1 MQSNTVLSP
10 LKDARVRAVIE
21 RLIEAPRLPL
31 RGSPS
36 DHPEVSRDPHDY
48 AEYGFSIRPDQGD
61 LIYLLCRGMRATRV
75 VDFATSIGMS
85 AIYFSAA
92 MHDNGGGTVIGSELV
107 PEKVT
112 TAKRNL
118 ADAGL
123 AEYADIREGDA
134 RQTLRRVGGPVD
146 FALIDGWPNG
156 QEPSLAREVIEI
168 LARQIR
174 MGGYVMND
182 NAEPDFLEFVRD
194 PVNGFI
200 SVRLPLKHGT
210 ELCVKVS

>member
-1 MQSNTVLSP
+1 MQDDTLLSP
-10 LKDARVRAVIE
+10 LKDGRVRAVLE
-21 RLIEAPRLPL
+21 RLVASPRLPSG
-31 RGSPS
+31 GSPS
-36 DHPEVSRDPHDY
+36 DHPEISRDPHDY
-48 AEYGFSIRPDQGD
+48 AEYGFSIRPEQGD

-85 AIYFSAA
+85 AIYFAAA
-92 MHDNGGGTVIGSELV
+92 MRDNGGGKVIGSELV

-123 AEYADIREGDA
+123 ADYADIREGDA
-134 RQTLRRVGGPVD
+134 RQTLSSLGGPVD

-156 QEPSLAREVIEI
+156 NEPSLARVVIEI
-168 LARQIR
+168 LAPQIR
-174 MGGYVMND
+174 TGGYVMND

-194 PVNGFI
+194 QANGFI
-200 SVRLPLKHGT
+200 SVRLPLNRGT